1 MQHCEWLFTLDSVH
15 RIELEVHF
23 AGLIGRRFEANHSV
37 SHTQIIEIDD
47 LRMRI
52 TKIRIVAL
60 HLCNHICQDRYSRN
74 LSSSFCQKYGYR
86 WGEIVQQENVMRLW
100 NHAEI
105 MLLSSLR
112 SPVDN

>member
-1 MQHCEWLFTLDSVH
+1 MQHREWLFTLDSVH

-60 HLCNHICQDRYSRN
+60 HLCNHICQNRYSRN

-86 WGEIVQQENVMRLW
+86 WGNRAAGKLHSAGEPR
-100 NHAEI
+100 